1 MSEEITSKEATNY
14 RIAASILMLVL
25 IGFGTLELMNVI
37 HI

>member
-14 RIAASILMLVL
+14 RIVASILMLVL